1 MHDVG
6 KITTP
11 EYVVDKA
18 TKLETIFDRLELIEG
33 RFKLIEKAIENDML
47 KKKVALLEQSPGAD
61 KSALEEIEQ
70 AAQHQINIL
79 KEDFDVIRNANTP
92 GEFMDQDKIEHVQA
106 IADKTYVQDNED
118 RPYLTLDEI
127 HNLSISKGTL
137 TSEER
142 RVIENHASMTL
153 NILNELTFP
162 RKFSRVPEFAAG
174 HHEKLDGSG
183 YPQQLTEKEL
193 ALQTR
198 ILAVADIFEA
208 LTAKDRPY
216 KKPMKLSQA
225 VKILGFMVKDR
236 HIDSEIFNLVLE
248 SDILK
253 EYAEKHMDPAQVDD
267 PEVPQ

>member
-1 MHDVG
+1 
-6 KITTP
+6 
-11 EYVVDKA
+11 
-18 TKLETIFDRLELIEG
+18 
-33 RFKLIEKAIENDML
+33 
-47 KKKVALLEQSPGAD
+47 
-61 KSALEEIEQ
+61 
-70 AAQHQINIL
+70 
-79 KEDFDVIRNANTP
+79 
-92 GEFMDQDKIEHVQA
+92 
-106 IADKTYVQDNED
+106 
-118 RPYLTLDEI
+118 
-127 HNLSISKGTL
+127 
-137 TSEER
+137 
-142 RVIENHASMTL
+142 MTL
-153 NILNELTFP
+153 KILNELTFP

-183 YPQQLTEKEL
+183 YPQHLTEKEL

-253 EYAEKHMDPAQVDD
+253 EYAGKHMDPGQVDD
-267 PEVPQ
+267 PNVPG

>member
-1 MHDVG
+1 
-6 KITTP
+6 
-11 EYVVDKA
+11 
-18 TKLETIFDRLELIEG
+18 
-33 RFKLIEKAIENDML
+33 
-47 KKKVALLEQSPGAD
+47 
-61 KSALEEIEQ
+61 
-70 AAQHQINIL
+70 
-79 KEDFDVIRNANTP
+79 
-92 GEFMDQDKIEHVQA
+92 MDQEKIDQVNA
-106 IADKTYVQDNED
+106 IADKTYVQDNEE
-118 RPYLTLDEI
+118 RPYLTLDEVR
-127 HNLSISKGTL
+127 NLSISKGTL
-137 TSEER
+137 TNKER

-153 NILNELTFP
+153 KILNELTFP

-183 YPQQLTEKEL
+183 YPQRLKENEL

-253 EYAEKHMDPAQVDD
+253 EYAETHMDPEQVDE
-267 PEVPQ
+267 P